1 MASIQ
6 KIKSRRAPPASFAL
20 ATPRLTVVVDDR
32 EFDVES
38 IEAASKIFAAA
49 RDRHGMGAS
58 GTPTPCILRNG
69 IPYGYISYNGRVW
82 LGAPSDWSP
91 DAFPIYDP
99 TGELA

>member
-1 MASIQ
+1 
-6 KIKSRRAPPASFAL
+6 
-20 ATPRLTVVVDDR
+20 
-32 EFDVES
+32 
-38 IEAASKIFAAA
+38 
-49 RDRHGMGAS
+49 MGAS
-58 GTPTPCILRNG
+58 GTPTPRILRNG